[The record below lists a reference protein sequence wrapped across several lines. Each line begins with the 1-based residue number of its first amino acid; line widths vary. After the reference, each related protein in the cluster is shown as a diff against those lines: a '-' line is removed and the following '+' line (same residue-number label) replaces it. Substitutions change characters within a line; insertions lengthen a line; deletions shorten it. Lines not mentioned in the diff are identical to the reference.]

1 VLKGHF
7 SPVSLGLGAIIVSV
21 NVQKMTGASH
31 FQNSTG
37 MRRGKFW
44 CRGARCPAK
53 LVFAGEMMMEIQ
65 FSVIEL
71 SPRAVWGKLSL

>member
-7 SPVSLGLGAIIVSV
+7 SGSLGLGAMIVSV
-21 NVQKMTGASH
+21 NAKRMTGASH

-37 MRRGKFW
+37 MRNEARKILRSRCSASLPGKTSFCW
-44 CRGARCPAK
+44 
-53 LVFAGEMMMEIQ
+53 MMMEIQ

-71 SPRAVWGKLSL
+71 SPRAV